1 MSRKF
6 MLVAGAAAIA
16 VSGSVM
22 SAPAKKASASPP
34 PVATYWMDVSTQAG
48 LGAGM
53 MGGGGGKPSLGDI
66 MGMFSGRSAASY
78 THGLSLRLA
87 SRTPAPASPQADH
100 LIPQGLQMGPS
111 LPLIAPPPATPGK
124 PDEYRPG
131 PMDKPQGRMLVYWG
145 CGDHVGA
152 GQPLVIDFAQ
162 MMSGKVP
169 ENLRRMGAMMGRMHG
184 SRSGPLSAPGFGEWP
199 NARDT
204 RAVPPTGSLIGA
216 HRVLANYAPAIDFTL
231 GPGQDFMGPLNLMDG
246 GPAPSGADLLRWNPV
261 GTATG
266 YALAMF
272 GAGGNGDMIM
282 WSSARTSAFAN
293 LDYLSPAEA
302 AREIA
307 AGNVLVPNVTQCL
320 LPAEVARAVPAG
332 MVMGI
337 GYGPEA
343 HFADSPKAPKWTVTV
358 RYKSGGSLMRGMSGM
373 MGGGSGD

>member
-1 MSRKF
+1 
-6 MLVAGAAAIA
+6 
-16 VSGSVM
+16 
-22 SAPAKKASASPP
+22 
-34 PVATYWMDVSTQAG
+34 
-48 LGAGM
+48 
-53 MGGGGGKPSLGDI
+53 
-66 MGMFSGRSAASY
+66 
-78 THGLSLRLA
+78 
-87 SRTPAPASPQADH
+87 
-100 LIPQGLQMGPS
+100 
-111 LPLIAPPPATPGK
+111 
-124 PDEYRPG
+124 
-131 PMDKPQGRMLVYWG
+131 
-145 CGDHVGA
+145 
-152 GQPLVIDFAQ
+152 
-162 MMSGKVP
+162 MSGKVP

-307 AGNVLVPNVTQCL
+307 AGNVIAPNVTQCL